1 MKKHLLIMMLLS
13 LSTLLSAQEAKKFLT
28 EGKEW
33 KCITSNYSPLHDE
46 GDTPFTVKVV
56 GDTVCD
62 GRTMKKLHIE
72 YEEGVKGFYSRNVA
86 AYEEGGRLHAYDSS
100 NEVGPDILLIDMNLK
115 VGDPILG
122 GSCHVSAV
130 DTICVDGIARKRI
143 TIGNDAQSAIIWV
156 EGIGSNVDLWFTPTI
171 KHIGEYSMLM
181 ECYDNGK
188 KVFSNT
194 DFSLPATSSI
204 NQPTADPLKN
214 GKAYDLSGRRIN
226 PAKHHGVY
234 IRNGVKRIA
243 K

>member
-1 MKKHLLIMMLLS
+1 MKKHLLIIMLLS

-28 EGKEW
+28 EGKVW
-33 KCITSNYSPLHDE
+33 KCVTSNYSPLHDE

-56 GDTVCD
+56 GDTICD

-100 NEVGPDILLIDMNLK
+100 NEVGPDILLIDMNMK
-115 VGDPILG
+115 VGDPIW
-122 GSCHVSAV
+122 GSYYHVTAV

-143 TIGNDAQSAIIWV
+143 TLGDAEYKAIWV
-156 EGIGSNVDLWFTPTI
+156 EGIGSNIDSWFTSI
-171 KHIGEYSMLM
+171 AVHIGEYSMLM
-181 ECYDNGK
+181 ECYENGK

-194 DFSLPATSSI
+194 DFSLPATSII

>member
-1 MKKHLLIMMLLS
+1 MKKHLLIIMLLS

-28 EGKEW
+28 EGKVW

-56 GDTVCD
+56 GDTICD

-100 NEVGPDILLIDMNLK
+100 NEVGPDILLIDMNMK
-115 VGDPILG
+115 VGDPIW
-122 GSCHVSAV
+122 GSYYHVTAV

-143 TIGNDAQSAIIWV
+143 TLGDAEYKAIWV
-156 EGIGSNVDLWFTPTI
+156 EGIGSNIDSWFTSI
-171 KHIGEYSMLM
+171 AKHIGEYSMLM

-204 NQPTADPLKN
+204 NQPTADPLKT
-214 GKAYDLSGRRIN
+214 
-226 PAKHHGVY
+226 AKPTTSPDDGL
-234 IRNGVKRIA
+234 IQQSTTGCI
-243 K
+243 

>member
-1 MKKHLLIMMLLS
+1 MRYFLIMMLLS
-13 LSTLLSAQEAKKFLT
+13 VSTLLSAQEAKKFLT

-56 GDTVCD
+56 GDTICD

-100 NEVGPDILLIDMNLK
+100 NEVGPDILLIDMNMK
-115 VGDPILG
+115 VGDPIW
-122 GSCHVSAV
+122 GSYYHVTAV

-143 TIGNDAQSAIIWV
+143 TLGDAEYKAIWV
-156 EGIGSNVDLWFTPTI
+156 EGIGSNIDSWFTSI
-171 KHIGEYSMLM
+171 AKHIGEYSMLM

>member
-1 MKKHLLIMMLLS
+1 MKKHLLIIMLLS

-28 EGKEW
+28 EGKVW
-33 KCITSNYSPLHDE
+33 KCVTSNYSPLHDE

-56 GDTVCD
+56 GDTICN

-72 YEEGVKGFYSRNVA
+72 YEEGVKGFYSRDVA

-100 NEVGPDILLIDMNLK
+100 NEVGPDILLIDMNMK
-115 VGDPILG
+115 VGDPIW
-122 GSCHVSAV
+122 GSYYHVTAV

-143 TIGNDAQSAIIWV
+143 TIGDAEYKVIWV
-156 EGIGSNVDLWFTPTI
+156 EGIGSNIDSWFTSI
-171 KHIGEYSMLM
+171 AVHIGEYSMLM

-188 KVFSNT
+188 KVFYST

>member
-1 MKKHLLIMMLLS
+1 
-13 LSTLLSAQEAKKFLT
+13 
-28 EGKEW
+28 
-33 KCITSNYSPLHDE
+33 
-46 GDTPFTVKVV
+46 
-56 GDTVCD
+56 
-62 GRTMKKLHIE
+62 MKKLHIE

-143 TIGNDAQSAIIWV
+143 TLGDAEYKIIWV
-156 EGIGSNVDLWFTPTI
+156 EGIGSNIDTWFTSI
-171 KHIGEYSMLM
+171 AVHIGEYSMLM
-181 ECYDNGK
+181 ECYENGK

>member
-1 MKKHLLIMMLLS
+1 MKKHLLIIMLLS
-13 LSTLLSAQEAKKFLT
+13 LSTLLSAQEAKKFLI

-56 GDTVCD
+56 GDTICD

-100 NEVGPDILLIDMNLK
+100 NEVGPDILLIDMNMK
-115 VGDPILG
+115 VGDPIW
-122 GSCHVSAV
+122 GSYYHVTAV

-143 TIGNDAQSAIIWV
+143 TLGDAEYKAIWV
-156 EGIGSNVDLWFTPTI
+156 EGIGSNIDSWFTSI
-171 KHIGEYSMLM
+171 AKHIGEYSMLM

-204 NQPTADPLKN
+204 NQPTADHLKN

>member
-1 MKKHLLIMMLLS
+1 MKKHLLIIMLLS
-13 LSTLLSAQEAKKFLT
+13 LSTLLSAQEVKKFLT

-33 KCITSNYSPLHDE
+33 KCVTSNYSPLHDE

-56 GDTVCD
+56 GDTICD

-86 AYEEGGRLHAYDSS
+86 AYEEGGRLYAYDSS
-100 NEVGPDILLIDMNLK
+100 NEVGPDILLIDMNMK
-115 VGDPILG
+115 VGDPIW
-122 GSCHVSAV
+122 GSYYHVTAV

-143 TIGNDAQSAIIWV
+143 TLGDAEYKAIWV
-156 EGIGSNVDLWFTPTI
+156 EGIGSNIDSWFTSI
-171 KHIGEYSMLM
+171 AKHIGEYSMLM

>member
-1 MKKHLLIMMLLS
+1 MRYFLIMMLLS

-56 GDTVCD
+56 GDTICD

-100 NEVGPDILLIDMNLK
+100 NEVGPDILLIDMNMK
-115 VGDPILG
+115 VGDPIW
-122 GSCHVSAV
+122 GSYYHVTAV

-143 TIGNDAQSAIIWV
+143 TLGDAEYKAIWV
-156 EGIGSNVDLWFTPTI
+156 EGIGSNIDSWFTSI
-171 KHIGEYSMLM
+171 AKHIGEYSMLM

-204 NQPTADPLKN
+204 NQPTVDPLKN

>member
-1 MKKHLLIMMLLS
+1 MRYFLIMMLLS

-33 KCITSNYSPLHDE
+33 KCVTSNYSPLHDE

-56 GDTVCD
+56 GDTICD

-100 NEVGPDILLIDMNLK
+100 NEVGPDILLIDMNMK
-115 VGDPILG
+115 VGDPIW
-122 GSCHVSAV
+122 GSYYHVTAV

-143 TIGNDAQSAIIWV
+143 TLGDAEYKAIWV
-156 EGIGSNVDLWFTPTI
+156 EGIGSNIDSWFTSI
-171 KHIGEYSMLM
+171 AKHIGEYSMLM

>member
-1 MKKHLLIMMLLS
+1 MKKHLLIIMLLS

-28 EGKEW
+28 EGKVW
-33 KCITSNYSPLHDE
+33 KCVTSNYSPLHDE

-56 GDTVCD
+56 GDTICD

-72 YEEGVKGFYSRNVA
+72 YEEGVKGFYSRYIG
-86 AYEEGGRLHAYDSS
+86 AYEEGGRLHAYDSD
-100 NEVGPDILLIDMNLK
+100 NEVGPDILLIDMNMK
-115 VGDPILG
+115 VGDPIW
-122 GSCHVSAV
+122 GSYYHVTAV

-143 TIGNDAQSAIIWV
+143 TLGDAEYKVIWV
-156 EGIGSNVDLWFTPTI
+156 EGIGSNIDSWFTSI
-171 KHIGEYSMLM
+171 AVHIGEYSMLM

-204 NQPTADPLKN
+204 NQPTADPLNN

-234 IRNGVKRIA
+234 IRNGEKRIA

>member
-28 EGKEW
+28 EGKVW

-56 GDTVCD
+56 GDTICD

-72 YEEGVKGFYSRNVA
+72 YEEGVKGFYSRDVA
-86 AYEEGGRLHAYDSS
+86 AYEDGGRLHAYDSS
-100 NEVGPDILLIDMNLK
+100 NEVGPDILLIDMNMK
-115 VGDPILG
+115 VGDPIWG
-122 GSCHVSAV
+122 CYYHVTAV

-143 TIGNDAQSAIIWV
+143 TIGDAEYKVIWV
-156 EGIGSNVDLWFTPTI
+156 EGIGSNIDSWFTSI
-171 KHIGEYSMLM
+171 AVHIGEYSMLM

-226 PAKHHGVY
+226 PEKHHGVY
-234 IRNGVKRIA
+234 IRNGEKRIA

>member
-1 MKKHLLIMMLLS
+1 MKKHLLIIMLLS

-28 EGKEW
+28 EGKVW
-33 KCITSNYSPLHDE
+33 KCVTSNYSPLHDE

-56 GDTVCD
+56 GDTICD

-100 NEVGPDILLIDMNLK
+100 NEVGPDILLIDMNMK
-115 VGDPILG
+115 VGDPIW
-122 GSCHVSAV
+122 GSYYHVTAV

-143 TIGNDAQSAIIWV
+143 TIGDAEYKVIWV
-156 EGIGSNVDLWFTPTI
+156 EGIGSNIDSWFTSI
-171 KHIGEYSMLM
+171 AVHIGEYSMLM

-204 NQPTADPLKN
+204 NQPSTLSTTAKPTTSPDDGLILQSTT
-214 GKAYDLSGRRIN
+214 GCI
-226 PAKHHGVY
+226 
-234 IRNGVKRIA
+234 
-243 K
+243 

>member
-1 MKKHLLIMMLLS
+1 
-13 LSTLLSAQEAKKFLT
+13 
-28 EGKEW
+28 
-33 KCITSNYSPLHDE
+33 
-46 GDTPFTVKVV
+46 
-56 GDTVCD
+56 
-62 GRTMKKLHIE
+62 MKKLHIE

-100 NEVGPDILLIDMNLK
+100 NEVGPDILLIDMNMK
-115 VGDPILG
+115 VGDPIW
-122 GSCHVSAV
+122 GSYYHVTAV

-143 TIGNDAQSAIIWV
+143 TIGDAEYKVIWV
-156 EGIGSNVDLWFTPTI
+156 EGIGSNIDSWFTPI
-171 KHIGEYSMLM
+171 AVHIGEYSMLM

-204 NQPTADPLKN
+204 NQPTADPLNN

-234 IRNGVKRIA
+234 IRNGEKRIA

>member
-1 MKKHLLIMMLLS
+1 MRYFLIMMLLS

-56 GDTVCD
+56 GDTICD

-100 NEVGPDILLIDMNLK
+100 NEVGPDILLIDMNMK
-115 VGDPILG
+115 VGDPIW
-122 GSCHVSAV
+122 GSYYHVTAV

-143 TIGNDAQSAIIWV
+143 TLGDAEYKAIWV
-156 EGIGSNVDLWFTPTI
+156 EGIGSNIDSWFTSI
-171 KHIGEYSMLM
+171 AKHIGEYSMLM

-214 GKAYDLSGRRIN
+214 GKAYDLSGDGLILQSTT
-226 PAKHHGVY
+226 GC
-234 IRNGVKRIA
+234 I
-243 K
+243 